1 MSEIIIDGD
10 FAEFKIA
17 YIDLDIANQIV
28 SSHPTSAYILSILAS
43 SRKHKTFRGFKLNSS
58 ISLGD
63 DTVEID
69 EIDNVFY
76 KLKRIPIK
84 DRAIL
89 FYGVA
94 WKQQSA
100 VEVDVDDQ
108 TSIYE
113 LPLDVTEYR
122 ITDKVRFKLVDIP
135 KGFQVIP
142 SERLMVE
149 NAAVQFPN
157 NHIVEVISVRNDN

>member
-1 MSEIIIDGD
+1 MSEVIIDGD

-17 YIDLDIANQIV
+17 DIDLDIANQIV
-28 SSHPTSAYILSILAS
+28 STHPTTSDILSIFAS
-43 SRKHKTFRGFKLNSS
+43 SRKHKTFRGFKMNSS

-63 DTVEID
+63 DTAEID
-69 EIDNVFY
+69 EIDNVSY

-94 WKQQSA
+94 WKRQST
-100 VEVDVDDQ
+100 VEVDVNDE

>member
-1 MSEIIIDGD
+1 MLFS
-10 FAEFKIA
+10 FYEFFLFKC
-17 YIDLDIANQIV
+17 
-28 SSHPTSAYILSILAS
+28 SIY
-43 SRKHKTFRGFKLNSS
+43 FN
-58 ISLGD
+58 
-63 DTVEID
+63 
-69 EIDNVFY
+69 
-76 KLKRIPIK
+76 LK
-84 DRAIL
+84 
-89 FYGVA
+89 
-94 WKQQSA
+94 
-100 VEVDVDDQ
+100 VDVDDE

-142 SERLMVE
+142 SEILIVE